1 MNGGQVDESE
11 IRGGSGRRPKRKS
24 DDEVSEAASKMLKI
38 DERNCWCHHKRDTI
52 CLLGFHSYV
61 FYLQNASKPS
71 RDISELVLICNGNSS
86 SRMFF
91 CYENAHFFSHCFNL
105 FCTKSVMEIQTAM
118 LFFTFLNIFC
128 KCWITNFYH
137 WIEHTVVF
145 TADDCDWFDERCWGY
160 VTISAFTTVCC
171 CSCSALLSLKICKHI
186 GKLFIHKLNR
196 KKKCFDDGH
205 YLPDAN

>member
-1 MNGGQVDESE
+1 MPPQTRYYLPS
-11 IRGGSGRRPKRKS
+11 R
-24 DDEVSEAASKMLKI
+24 VSQLCFLSTKASKL
-38 DERNCWCHHKRDTI
+38 
-52 CLLGFHSYV
+52 
-61 FYLQNASKPS
+61 S

-91 CYENAHFFSHCFNL
+91 LLRKCTLFSHCFNL

-145 TADDCDWFDERCWGY
+145 TADDCDWFDERCCGY

-186 GKLFIHKLNR
+186 GKLFIHKLNI